1 MDLVREIWMN
11 RNALDNGGYFMMNDT
26 ESRVPR
32 IELHCH
38 LDGSLSQGCIEELLG
53 RTVRK
58 EELQVAPDC
67 RDLAEYLEKFD
78 LPLQCLQ
85 TPAGLKRAGYD
96 FMKTAADDKLR
107 YVEVRFAPL
116 LSCNNGM
123 KTEEV
128 IESVLEGM
136 KLGREES
143 GIEYGVIVCAMRHHS
158 EEENLGMIKA
168 AREFLGYGVCAAD
181 LAGNEAAF
189 PMSGFRNLFC
199 EVKKMGMPFTIH
211 AGECGSVENILDAV
225 ECGAQRIG
233 HGIAMRGNREAME
246 IFRRKHIGIEM
257 CPISNLQTKAVK
269 NMAEYPIREFLDQ
282 GLCVTINTDNR
293 TVSGTSMEKEIAF
306 VRENY
311 GITEEEIIRMMRNAV
326 DAAFASDQVKERII
340 F

>member
-1 MDLVREIWMN
+1 MKDTGMN
-11 RNALDNGGYFMMNDT
+11 VL
-26 ESRVPR
+26 R
-32 IELHCH
+32 IDLHCH

-53 RTVRK
+53 RKVRK

-85 TPAGLKRAGYD
+85 TPGGLKRAGYD
-96 FMKTAADDKLR
+96 FMRNAEEDHLQ

-123 KTEEV
+123 RTEEV
-128 IESVLEGM
+128 IESVLDGM
-136 KLGREES
+136 ELGRKEF
-143 GIEYGVIVCAMRHHS
+143 GIAYGVIVCAMRHHS
-158 EEENLGMIKA
+158 EEKNLEMIKT
-168 AREFLGYGVCAAD
+168 AREFLGSGVCAAD

-189 PMSGFRNLFC
+189 PMNGFCSLFR

-211 AGECGSVENILDAV
+211 AGECGSVENILNAI

-233 HGIAMRGNREAME
+233 HGIAMRGHKDVME
-246 IFRRKHIGIEM
+246 ICRNRRIGIEM

-269 NMAEYPIREFLDQ
+269 SMAEYPIREFLDQ

-293 TVSGTSMEKEIAF
+293 TVSGTSLEKEIAF
-306 VRENY
+306 VRANY
-311 GITEEEIIRMMRNAV
+311 GITEDEIVRMMHNAV

-340 F
+340 S